1 MYETTWALKAV
12 LVTLTE
18 DSTVRDYIKSTDSA
32 PRLQS
37 LLALYYHNLATK
49 GTLWKG
55 AKIPS
60 DALSYM
66 SSFIRIIP
74 KELYSENPFDIN
86 SLVVEHLERVF
97 IFG

>member
-18 DSTVRDYIKSTDSA
+18 DSTVRDYIKDTDNV

-37 LLALYYHNLATK
+37 LLALYYHNLAT
-49 GTLWKG
+49 GGSLWKG

-60 DALSYM
+60 DALAFTST
-66 SSFIRIIP
+66 FIRIVP
-74 KELYSENPFDIN
+74 KELYNESLFDVN

>member
-1 MYETTWALKAV
+1 MYETTWALKAI

-18 DSTVRDYIKSTDSA
+18 DTAVRDYIKDTDSV

-37 LLALYYHNLATK
+37 LLALYYHNLAT
-49 GTLWKG
+49 GGSLWKG

-60 DALSYM
+60 DALVFTST
-66 SSFIRIIP
+66 FIRIVP
-74 KELYSENPFDIN
+74 KDFYNENPRDN

>member
-18 DSTVRDYIKSTDSA
+18 DSDVRDYIKETDSV

-37 LLALYYHNLATK
+37 LLALYYHNLATG

-60 DALSYM
+60 DALSY
-66 SSFIRIIP
+66 FRKYIRVIP
-74 KELYSENPFDIN
+74 KQFYTPIPYDVNC
-86 SLVVEHLERVF
+86 LVVEHLERVF
-97 IFG
+97 LFG